1 MEPIDSSTQ
10 KKIFNFAAHPQ
21 LREYYENSMVHAAIL
36 LKFWE
41 LFTMYKA
48 NSNQNINTN
57 NRILQQNFIKLQM
70 NGLVDARKSV
80 RYYLSDTRL
89 DIPGGLLHEI

>member
-1 MEPIDSSTQ
+1 M
-10 KKIFNFAAHPQ
+10 H
-21 LREYYENSMVHAAIL
+21 
-36 LKFWE
+36 
-41 LFTMYKA
+41 KA

-70 NGLVDARKSV
+70 NGSVDARKSV

>member
-1 MEPIDSSTQ
+1 
-10 KKIFNFAAHPQ
+10 
-21 LREYYENSMVHAAIL
+21 MVHAAIL

-41 LFTMYKA
+41 LFTMHKA

-70 NGLVDARKSV
+70 NGSVDARKSM
-80 RYYLSDTRL
+80 RYYLSDTGV